1 MTPQFKEPREG
12 WGFPQRSQKAHYF
25 TEDGRSLCGKWGFYH
40 GDVEQGNGDSADNCT
55 ACKKAL
61 QRRKAKEVS
70 NKLSKDRKIQW

>member
-40 GDVEQGNGDSADNCT
+40 GDVEQGNDDSADNCT

-61 QRRKAKEVS
+61 QRWKVKEAR
-70 NKLSKDRKIQW
+70 NKLLKEGKIQW

>member
-12 WGFPQRSQKAHYF
+12 LGFPLRSQKAHYF

-40 GDVEQGNGDSADNCT
+40 GSVEQGNDDSADNCT

-61 QRRKAKEVS
+61 QRRKAKEAS
-70 NKLSKDRKIQW
+70 NKLLKEGKIQW